1 MVAPGIVV
9 GVEGM
14 TTPRIAVSS
23 RVHRQVFEQLR
34 ARGEIAGNRTLEVWS
49 PEELVANARR
59 AHALLAFMPD
69 RVDDEVLE
77 HCPEL
82 GIVACALKGYDNFDV
97 EACTRRGVWVT
108 VVPDLL
114 TIPTAELA
122 MGLLIALARNVGPG
136 DRFVR
141 SGAFEGWRPAL
152 YGKGLDASTVGILG
166 AGRVGIAVAE
176 RLRGFGCARILC
188 VDPEPPDAGTRAR
201 LRLEVA
207 SLDELLRT
215 SDYIV
220 CAAPLAPGTRHL
232 IDADAL
238 RRIRPGCRLVNV
250 GRGSVVDEQAVA
262 AAVAD
267 GRLGGYA
274 ADVFELEDKAL
285 ADRPRSIHRS
295 LLSDRERTLFTPH
308 LGSAVAD
315 VRLEIETQAARSIL
329 QYLDGDVPDGALNR
343 PVRPRPPPGAAA
355 ASVSRG

>member
-1 MVAPGIVV
+1 
-9 GVEGM
+9 M
-14 TTPRIAVSS
+14 TRPRIAVSC
-23 RVHRQVFEQLR
+23 RVHRQVLERLR
-34 ARGEIAGNRTLEVWS
+34 ARGEVVGNRT
-49 PEELVANARR
+49 PEAWTHDELIAGACR

-69 RVDDEVLE
+69 RVDDEMLE
-77 HCPEL
+77 RFPDL

-122 MGLLIALARNVGPG
+122 IGLLIALARNVGPG

-141 SGAFEGWRPAL
+141 SGAFQGWRPAL
-152 YGKGLDASTVGILG
+152 YGRGLDGSTVGILG
-166 AGRVGIAVAE
+166 AGRVGVAVAE
-176 RLRGFGCARILC
+176 RLLGFGCARILC
-188 VDPEPPDAGTRAR
+188 VDPEPPDARTRTR

-207 SLDELLRT
+207 GLDELLEA
-215 SDYIV
+215 SDFIV
-220 CAAPLAPGTRHL
+220 CAAPLAPSTRHL

-267 GRLGGYA
+267 GRLAGYA

-285 ADRPRSIHRS
+285 PDRPRSIPRS

-315 VRLEIETQAARSIL
+315 VRLEIEMRAARSIL
-329 QYLDGDVPDGALNR
+329 QYLEGDVPDGALNR
-343 PVRPRPPPGAAA
+343 PVRPRPPPGARVE
-355 ASVSRG
+355 SVSRG

>member
-1 MVAPGIVV
+1 
-9 GVEGM
+9 M
-14 TTPRIAVSS
+14 TRPRIAVSS
-23 RVHRQVFEQLR
+23 RVHRQVLERLR
-34 ARGEIAGNRTLEVWS
+34 VRGEIAGNRTLEAWTH
-49 PEELVANARR
+49 EELVANARR

-69 RVDDEVLE
+69 RVDDAVLE
-77 HCPEL
+77 HCPDL

-122 MGLLIALARNVGPG
+122 IGLLIALARNVGPG

-141 SGAFEGWRPAL
+141 SGAFQGWRPAL
-152 YGKGLDASTVGILG
+152 YGRGLDGSTVGILG
-166 AGRVGIAVAE
+166 AGRVGVAVAE
-176 RLRGFGCARILC
+176 RLLGFGCARILC
-188 VDPEPPDAGTRAR
+188 VDPEPPDARTRTR

-207 SLDELLRT
+207 GLDELLRT
-215 SDYIV
+215 SDFIV

-232 IDADAL
+232 IDAGAL

-267 GRLGGYA
+267 GRLAGYA

-285 ADRPRSIHRS
+285 PDRPRSIPRS

-315 VRLEIETQAARSIL
+315 VRLEIEMRAARSIL
-329 QYLDGDVPDGALNR
+329 QYLEGDVPDGALNR
-343 PVRPRPPPGAAA
+343 PVRPRPPPGARVE
-355 ASVSRG
+355 SVSRG